1 MQVGA
6 NQYTGPA
13 YSCQSLFYSGWRHS
27 YYCQKCRRAGSVN
40 KQLKYMHRKSIVYD
54 MSTVQTLI
62 SVLSDPYKFCFY
74 CSATHVMSQV
84 LQPKSVNKRYRGT
97 TRLAVYI
104 GLFKKP
110 PIKILQ
116 IFDACLNVLARNLN
130 FGSDKLFF
138 FF

>member
-1 MQVGA
+1 
-6 NQYTGPA
+6 
-13 YSCQSLFYSGWRHS
+13 
-27 YYCQKCRRAGSVN
+27 
-40 KQLKYMHRKSIVYD
+40 
-54 MSTVQTLI
+54 
-62 SVLSDPYKFCFY
+62 
-74 CSATHVMSQV
+74 MSQV

-138 FF
+138 FSESWTENVSERFDRRFCAYDMICDVSAS